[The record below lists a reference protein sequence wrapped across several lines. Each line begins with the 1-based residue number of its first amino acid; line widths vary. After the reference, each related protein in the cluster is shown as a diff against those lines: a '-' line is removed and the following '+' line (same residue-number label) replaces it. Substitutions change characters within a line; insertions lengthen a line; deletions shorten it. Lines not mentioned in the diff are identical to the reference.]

1 MDDYLKRKDP
11 KQKALKKARQSVGG
25 AFSSKKSCDSE
36 NLLTKDLGNVNNFP
50 TRSISNASNIPTK
63 TPETSAMNKYP
74 SNKGGSPVNLQCGK
88 TEAVSKSKIISRQ
101 TCKNQS
107 TPSRHI
113 PAAIKNEVLKR
124 DNYSCS
130 YVDPLTKRRCSSQH
144 GIQID
149 HKKPF
154 SWQGTHTI
162 SNLQVLCFQHNEWKG
177 AKIL

>member
-11 KQKALKKARQSVGG
+11 KQKALKKARQSEGG
-25 AFSSKKSCDSE
+25 AFSSKKSCDSKK
-36 NLLTKDLGNVNNFP
+36 LITKDL
-50 TRSISNASNIPTK
+50 SNANNTPTSSIFNTSNIPTK

-130 YVDPLTKRRCSSQH
+130 YVDPLTKRRCNSKH
-144 GIQID
+144 GIEID

-154 SWQGTHTI
+154 SWQGMHTV
-162 SNLQVLCFQHNEWKG
+162 SNLQILCFQHNKWKG
-177 AKIL
+177 TKKM